1 MRHLFFYFIFNF
13 HCIYGADFILRK
25 SNNNLKYLIYF
36 FFIIQISSNLIF
48 IYKAHPVQNIYFNI
62 ISKPFVYNYLPIDY
76 WGLGNKKTIDYI
88 IDKKNTFSISSS
100 SFTPLENIRFSK
112 KKKYS
117 YSNNIKFYGTQ
128 KKFKEVSDFIF
139 TNYYYNKNP
148 KNMEKFQIPKSYT
161 SYYKLIIEGIIVN
174 EVFTK

>member
-1 MRHLFFYFIFNF
+1 ME
-13 HCIYGADFILRK
+13 
-25 SNNNLKYLIYF
+25 LK
-36 FFIIQISSNLIF
+36 
-48 IYKAHPVQNIYFNI
+48 
-62 ISKPFVYNYLPIDY
+62 
-76 WGLGNKKTIDYI
+76 
-88 IDKKNTFSISSS
+88 
-100 SFTPLENIRFSK
+100 
-112 KKKYS
+112 
-117 YSNNIKFYGTQ
+117 